1 MLKKFFKTPKI
12 IIQNHTKQKKHSI
25 YYVIYLYIFQ
35 FHEKNPHLFFFLLEI
50 LSWPESD
57 SESELELELLE
68 ELLLEESELES
79 EA

>member
-1 MLKKFFKTPKI
+1 MK
-12 IIQNHTKQKKHSI
+12 
-25 YYVIYLYIFQ
+25 
-35 FHEKNPHLFFFLLEI
+35 KNPHLFFFLLEI